1 MENLIIKAV
10 ESKEPMKRNFTLKL
24 IPFIYHE
31 TTAEE
36 NAVLIDQ
43 ILSSAESEG
52 AFQEM
57 LEAKEILETAK
68 MRPSRRSIER
78 ILAFSRE
85 TCKSL

>member
-1 MENLIIKAV
+1 
-10 ESKEPMKRNFTLKL
+10 MKLNFTLKL

-43 ILSSAESEG
+43 ILTDSASES

-57 LEAKEILETAK
+57 MEAKEMLDSVLL
-68 MRPSRRSIER
+68 RPDRTSVER
-78 ILAFSRE
+78 ILAYSKE
-85 TCKSL
+85 ECESL